1 MKRGKTLH
9 YSKNLIAALMVPAI
23 LVLSSQSQQAPLDD
37 TQDQHN
43 EACDGLCGT
52 EPASA
57 TSMGRFLE
65 TQIAE
70 RVERVSGKSW
80 TKVQRLKM
88 ARELSVAIAKAS
100 YEFDL
105 DPFLLLA
112 MVEVES
118 RYNTMAIGTV
128 GERGLM
134 QIRPQTATWIV
145 PVTDKLHGCDLHEV
159 ACNIATGAR
168 YLSYLEAQTAKRDLE
183 FESRQAERTF
193 VLRSYNLGPARAYR
207 LAMEQDVELE
217 ADRTPSSSAEESAT
231 EPTVVTPV
239 TVSYADKISSRA
251 SRFQTWYLQ
260 AATSKQ
266 VVTTVALAN

>member
-1 MKRGKTLH
+1 
-9 YSKNLIAALMVPAI
+9 MVLAI
-23 LVLSSQSQQAPLDD
+23 LVLSSHSQQAPLEPQRAPLDSAL
-37 TQDQHN
+37 DQHQQG
-43 EACDGLCGT
+43 EGCEGLCGA
-52 EPASA
+52 EPLSA

-70 RVERVSGKSW
+70 RAERVSGKSW
-80 TKVQRLKM
+80 TKIQRLKI

-118 RYNTMAIGTV
+118 RYNIMAVGMV

-134 QIRPQTATWIV
+134 QIRPQTAKWIV
-145 PVTDKLHGCDLHEV
+145 PVSDKLHDCDLHKV
-159 ACNIATGAR
+159 DCNIATGAR
-168 YLSYLEAQTAKRDLE
+168 YLSYLEAQTVKRNLGFKNRE
-183 FESRQAERTF
+183 AERIF
-193 VLRSYNLGPARAYR
+193 VLRSYNFGPARAYR
-207 LAMEQDVELE
+207 LAMEQNIAL
-217 ADRTPSSSAEESAT
+217 AIDRTPAHSKPSR
-231 EPTVVTPV
+231 V

-260 AATSKQ
+260 SATSKQ
-266 VVTTVALAN
+266 VVTTVALAP

>member
-1 MKRGKTLH
+1 M
-9 YSKNLIAALMVPAI
+9 
-23 LVLSSQSQQAPLDD
+23 VLSSEAQEAPLDI
-37 TQDQHN
+37 TQAQQS
-43 EACDGLCGT
+43 EACDELCGT
-52 EPASA
+52 EPSSS

-80 TKVQRLKM
+80 TTVQRLKM
-88 ARELSVAIAKAS
+88 ARELSIAIAEAS

-118 RYNTMAIGTV
+118 RYNTMAVGTV

-159 ACNIATGAR
+159 GCNIATGAR

-183 FESRQAERTF
+183 FENRQAERTF

-207 LAMEQDVELE
+207 LAMKQDVELD
-217 ADRTPSSSAEESAT
+217 ADRAPSSDAVLLSAQTPT
-231 EPTVVTPV
+231 EPPAIKTV